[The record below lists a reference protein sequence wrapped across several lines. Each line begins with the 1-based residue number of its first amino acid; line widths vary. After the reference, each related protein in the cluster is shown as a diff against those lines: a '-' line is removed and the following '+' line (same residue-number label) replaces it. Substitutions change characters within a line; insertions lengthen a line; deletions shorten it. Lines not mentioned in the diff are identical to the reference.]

1 MIYYESIM
9 KMLINTNRKILINI
23 LKTMVNNPFK
33 EFFYGKRKRKIINDN
48 CNDSIIND
56 TQLLISIIIFK
67 FRNKIENIEIY

>member
-1 MIYYESIM
+1 ME
-9 KMLINTNRKILINI
+9 
-23 LKTMVNNPFK
+23 K
-33 EFFYGKRKRKIINDN
+33 EKKLINDN